1 MDCMLI
7 RDGVVNRD
15 LSTRYDGCVQE
26 WFYMLKGDM
35 TLKVYDAAHIMIT
48 QLSAVASDEM
58 QARSVR

>member
-1 MDCMLI
+1 
-7 RDGVVNRD
+7 
-15 LSTRYDGCVQE
+15 
-26 WFYMLKGDM
+26 MLKGDM